1 MFGTL
6 DQTSPAVVGVLSPTV
21 NTIQKGV
28 EMPYVNKPRP
38 YKHEYETYDGTPAVK
53 KKRAARNK
61 ARAIME
67 KAGLVH
73 KGDGKDVDHK
83 KPLSKG
89 GTTVRGNLRVKAA
102 SDNRS
107 YARKSDHTIK

>member
-1 MFGTL
+1 
-6 DQTSPAVVGVLSPTV
+6 
-21 NTIQKGV
+21 
-28 EMPYVNKPRP
+28 MPYVNKPRP
-38 YKHEYETYDGTPAVK
+38 YKHEYEMYDGTPAVK
-53 KKRAARNK
+53 KKRAERNK

-89 GTTVRGNLRVKAA
+89 GATVKSNLRVKSA

-107 YARKSDHTIK
+107 YPRKSDHTVKRNT

>member
-1 MFGTL
+1 
-6 DQTSPAVVGVLSPTV
+6 
-21 NTIQKGV
+21 
-28 EMPYVNKPRP
+28 MPYKNPADRDTYPPYAQRP
-38 YKHEYETYDGTPAVK
+38 DVI

-83 KPLSKG
+83 KPVSKG
-89 GTTVRGNLRVKAA
+89 GATTRSNLRVKTA
-102 SDNRS
+102 SANRTFD
-107 YARKSDHTIK
+107 RNSDHSIK

>member
-6 DQTSPAVVGVLSPTV
+6 DQTLHAVVGVLSPTA

-53 KKRAARNK
+53 KKRAERNK